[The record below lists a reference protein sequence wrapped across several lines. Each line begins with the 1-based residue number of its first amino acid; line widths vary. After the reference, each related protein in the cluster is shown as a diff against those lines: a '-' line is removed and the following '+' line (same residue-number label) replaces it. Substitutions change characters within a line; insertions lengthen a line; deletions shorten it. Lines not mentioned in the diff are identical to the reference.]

1 MSGLVVFDG
10 DNVTLWSWRP
20 SEEGLGPCHSRS
32 RSRERWTI
40 PGAVNSRVPGTWRK
54 EGWRL
59 GAGLQGQSRRVDG
72 GEDGTERTRAQGEGE
87 A

>member
-1 MSGLVVFDG
+1 MGTMSLCGPGDIEKKGLVHVIQE
-10 DNVTLWSWRP
+10 V
-20 SEEGLGPCHSRS
+20 

-40 PGAVNSRVPGTWRK
+40 PGAVDTRVPGTWRK

-72 GEDGTERTRAQGEGE
+72 GQRGSGPGVRGKRETM
-87 A
+87 